1 MAFNRT
7 YLYCVGPAAGPRR
20 IWKYD
25 TLDSLATVDTTG
37 YFNSASKELAV
48 GDEIHTLV
56 WATAIGAGGTLSAA
70 GICHVL
76 SNASGVVDVSDH
88 TALNIATDTD

>member
-1 MAFNRT
+1 MAFDRK

-25 TLDSLATVDTTG
+25 TLDPLATVDNAG
-37 YFNSASKELAV
+37 YFNGASNELSV

-56 WATAIGAGGTLSAA
+56 WATAVGAEGTLSAA
-70 GICHVL
+70 GICHVN
-76 SNASGVVDVSDH
+76 SKASGAVDVTDH
-88 TALNIATDTD
+88 TALNVGTDID